1 MDIAEVS
8 QRSGLAAST
17 LRFYEDKGLIRSNG
31 RIGLRRVF
39 DPAVLERLVLI
50 SLGRTA
56 GFSLDEIALMLTPDG
71 RAQINRQMLIAR
83 AKELDKTIRKLRAM
97 RDGLRH
103 AAACSAPS
111 HMECPTF
118 RRILRAT
125 EGRMIRM
132 HKSKPPKPP
141 RLRP

>member
-8 QRSGLAAST
+8 RRSGLAAST

-71 RAQINRQMLIAR
+71 RTHINRQMLIDR
-83 AKELDKTIRKLRAM
+83 AKELNKTIRKLRS
-97 RDGLRH
+97 L
-103 AAACSAPS
+103 
-111 HMECPTF
+111 
-118 RRILRAT
+118 L
-125 EGRMIRM
+125 
-132 HKSKPPKPP
+132 K
-141 RLRP
+141 